1 MSCQVAYHM
10 GNMPINFM
18 QPHWPVPSR
27 VRAAFTTRAGG
38 VSVVPFDSLNVGDH
52 VNDSAEHV
60 AKNRALLQRSIQA
73 RPVFLKQVHGVDV
86 ALINADTADGTVAD
100 ACITQQRGVACTIMV
115 ADCLSV
121 LFTDRAGSFVGA
133 AHAGWR
139 GLLGQAEQ
147 GTSSGVLEHIYK
159 SFRPLAQQNNA
170 RQATENIANNI
181 LLWLG
186 PCIGPQQFE
195 VGAQVKAAFEAVQP
209 EAARHFQP
217 MPHAAGQ
224 PDKYL
229 ANLPALARARLQA
242 MGITHIYG
250 NDGSQ
255 AWCTVS
261 NPSQFF
267 SHRRDAGRLGSTGR
281 MAACIWLAD

>member
-1 MSCQVAYHM
+1 
-10 GNMPINFM
+10 MPINLM
-18 QPHWPVPSR
+18 QPLWPALAH
-27 VRAAFTTRAGG
+27 VRTKFTTRTGG
-38 VSVVPFDSLNVGDH
+38 VSVAPFDTLNFGDH
-52 VNDSAEHV
+52 VNDNAEHV
-60 AKNRALLQRSIQA
+60 AKNRALLQQSIHV

-86 ALINADTADGTVAD
+86 VEVNAVTADGTVAD
-100 ACITQQRGVACTIMV
+100 ACVTQQRGVACTIMV
-115 ADCLSV
+115 ADCLPV

-139 GLLGQAEQ
+139 GLLGRSDHGVQN
-147 GTSSGVLEHIYK
+147 GVLEHIYQR
-159 SFRPLAQQNNA
+159 FRPLAQQNNA
-170 RQATENIANNI
+170 QAATENIANNI
-181 LLWLG
+181 LVWLG

-195 VGAQVKAAFEAVQP
+195 VGAEVKAAFEAGQP
-209 EAARHFQP
+209 GAARHFQP
-217 MPHAAGQ
+217 IAHAPGQ

-229 ANLPALARARLQA
+229 ANLPALARDRLQA
-242 MGITHIYG
+242 MGITQIYG